1 VRAAA
6 ALAAFVAAGTG
17 CSRAEPGAGAPD
29 VVLVTLE
36 SLRTDRVGA
45 YGGRSPGRPELA
57 LTPHLDAFAAV
68 ATVYENAHAVTSWTL
83 ASHASLFTGLY
94 PSGHQATGP
103 LDRLDDSYPTL
114 AEALAQRGYRTAAVV
129 SGPYLRRTHNL
140 SQGFEIYDESA
151 ASLTNRLAHDDVTN
165 PALLASLARVLEAER
180 ARKAPLFLF
189 AYFWD
194 PHFDYLPPAPW
205 DGAFAPPDAE
215 RFDLRGFDTNE
226 QIRADM
232 DPRRLAWVLAQY
244 AGEIRA
250 TDEALGSFFDQL
262 RAQGRWDGALVIVTA
277 DHGEEFFE
285 HGEKG
290 HKNNLYA
297 ESVHVPLIVKYP
309 GQREGRRDA
318 RLVSLVDVLPTV
330 LEAAGVKVSFP
341 VHGRS
346 LRAPDPGPDR
356 AVLYELEAM
365 RFYRTPSGDVE
376 KRLSRWR
383 ALRRG
388 PLKLLEWEEPGE
400 ETAQRRLFRVTDD
413 PGERSDLAASDP
425 GRAAELSAALAAE
438 LARAHADASLYHRG
452 GEAKLSPEDVD
463 RLRELG
469 YFEPSP

>member
-1 VRAAA
+1 
-6 ALAAFVAAGTG
+6 
-17 CSRAEPGAGAPD
+17 
-29 VVLVTLE
+29 VLVTLE
-36 SLRTDRVGA
+36 SLRSDRVGA

-57 LTPHLDAFAAV
+57 LTPHLDAFAAQ
-68 ATVYENAHAVTSWTL
+68 ATVYEDAHAVTSWTL

-114 AEALAQRGYRTAAVV
+114 AEALAERGYRTAAVV

-140 SQGFEIYDESA
+140 SQGFERYDESA
-151 ASLTNRLAHDDVTN
+151 SSLTNRLAHDDVTN
-165 PALLASLARVLEAER
+165 PALLAAADRALAAER
-180 ARKAPLFLF
+180 SRAGPLFLF

-205 DGAFAPPDAE
+205 DAAFAPPDAE
-215 RFDLRGFDTNE
+215 RFDLRDFDTNPE
-226 QIRADM
+226 VHAGM

-250 TDEALGSFFDQL
+250 TDEALGALFERL
-262 RAQGRWDGALVIVTA
+262 RARGRWDESLVIVTA

-290 HKNNLYA
+290 HKNNLHA
-297 ESVHVPLIVKYP
+297 ESVRVPLIVKYP

-318 RLVSLVDVLPTV
+318 RLASLVDVLPTV
-330 LEAAGVKVSFP
+330 LEAAGAPPGFP

-346 LRAPDPGPDR
+346 LRAPDPDPAR
-356 AVLYELEAM
+356 AILFELEAT
-365 RFYRTPSGDVE
+365 RFE
-376 KRLSRWR
+376 RLPTGEVAQRASRWR

-388 PLKLLEWEEPGE
+388 PLKLAESLDAGGVP
-400 ETAQRRLFRVTDD
+400 TRRLFRVDGD
-413 PGERSDLAASDP
+413 PGEGADLAAREP
-425 GRAAELSAALAAE
+425 ERAAELSAALEAE
-438 LARAHADASLYHRG
+438 LARAREDAALYHRG
-452 GEAKLSPEDVD
+452 GEARLSSDDLE

-469 YFEPSP
+469 YFER